1 MPRQSGTIL
10 PKTHSSLLTPRWRKT
25 DSNSRSPRISYNGF
39 ETTTRALHHLFCA
52 VVKRSEIRT
61 ANSVPGHLYLSLAG
75 RTVARP
81 PATSSRGQGSPAP
94 AMCRALVP
102 QFFRRDRSVTRKHEH
117 GLPPRRVSLLRL
129 VGQHR
134 TGSPP
139 IRAALRRRPLR
150 SDGRRPQLS

>member
-1 MPRQSGTIL
+1 
-10 PKTHSSLLTPRWRKT
+10 
-25 DSNSRSPRISYNGF
+25 
-39 ETTTRALHHLFCA
+39 
-52 VVKRSEIRT
+52 
-61 ANSVPGHLYLSLAG
+61 
-75 RTVARP
+75 
-81 PATSSRGQGSPAP
+81 
-94 AMCRALVP
+94 MCRALVP